1 MALPIRK
8 VQTQQEKVI
17 DYQYI
22 RNLKNKEV
30 RKNRFK
36 RTLSQRIFRILLIV
50 AVIGEAS
57 YLSFYGIKSLTA
69 SHWFTI
75 HNVEVSGTGKTT
87 PEEIRKIVLAG
98 QANTLRIDLTRVKL
112 RLESH
117 PWIESA
123 VIWRELPATIRVHI
137 TERKPAAL
145 VLVGNLYLVDHRG
158 RMIDSFRQEPEYATL
173 PVLTGISDI
182 SGEAE
187 IRRGLEFVDALAA
200 DPAILK
206 QVSEIHYDGDSTI
219 LYMKGLTFG
228 LLVSKDGIL
237 SMVKKFMTYSDI
249 VKNNFGNPR
258 LIDLRYHQQIVVKDS
273 YREQL

>member
-30 RKNRFK
+30 RKSRFK
-36 RTLSQRIFRILLIV
+36 RTLSQRIFRIFLI
-50 AVIGEAS
+50 AALISEAS
-57 YLSFYGIKSLTA
+57 YLGFFGIKSLTS

-75 HNVEVSGTGKTT
+75 HNVAVTGTSKTT
-87 PEEIRKIVLAG
+87 PEEIRKMVLAG
-98 QANTLRIDLTRVKL
+98 QANSLKIDLTQVKL

-117 PWIESA
+117 PWIESV
-123 VIWRELPATIRVHI
+123 VIWRELPATICVHI

-173 PVLTGISDI
+173 PVITGISDI
-182 SGEAE
+182 SKEAE
-187 IRRGLEFVDALAA
+187 IRKGLEFVDALAV
-200 DPAILK
+200 DPAVLK
-206 QVSEIHYDGDSTI
+206 QISEIHYDGDSTI
-219 LYMKGLTFG
+219 LYMKGMTFG

-237 SMVKKFMTYSDI
+237 PMVKKFMTYSDV

-258 LIDLRYHQQIVVKDS
+258 LIDLRYHQQIVVKDF

>member
-30 RKNRFK
+30 RKSRFK

-50 AVIGEAS
+50 TLIGEAS
-57 YLSFYGIKSLTA
+57 YLGFYGIKSLTA

-87 PEEIRKIVLAG
+87 PEEIRKIVMAG
-98 QANTLRIDLTRVKL
+98 QANTLRIDLTQVKL
-112 RLESH
+112 RLENH

-158 RMIDSFRQEPEYATL
+158 RMIDSFRQEAEYATL

-182 SGEAE
+182 SHDAE

-219 LYMKGLTFG
+219 LYMKGMTFG